1 MVFIVKRPLA
11 LLMLRSAVRRVSK
24 HEGHGLRCVRW
35 VERSETHHR
44 HSESASFVTRAR
56 HI

>member
-24 HEGHGLRCVRW
+24 HEGHGLRCAGW